1 MSSVIWIQTLNSI
14 IASGKQQIV
23 LQWLHLQW
31 HLNNTRNSTLTAST
45 TLLDTHAWQKP
56 KQDMWNRRRNL
67 SVRARLWSA
76 GDFAG
81 NYQYLIQD
89 DIQSF
94 QWSKEYCTLHPLVI
108 YSKIMMETSNII
120 HSVSFQMTTHITP
133 VLFTRFT
140 HYWWN
145 FWSRG
150 SRTSQRSIKFLMVV
164 VGNIKIS
171 RTSLIY
177 VPIKSTFQSKQSG
190 FSLQLQEITVWW
202 WCSETPCCKA
212 KFAEINQQPNS
223 GLSWNAESMPRRNE
237 INYLLWYWH
246 SRHGRGEREDR
257 EEVRRW

>member
-1 MSSVIWIQTLNSI
+1 
-14 IASGKQQIV
+14 
-23 LQWLHLQW
+23 
-31 HLNNTRNSTLTAST
+31 
-45 TLLDTHAWQKP
+45 
-56 KQDMWNRRRNL
+56 
-67 SVRARLWSA
+67 
-76 GDFAG
+76 
-81 NYQYLIQD
+81 
-89 DIQSF
+89 
-94 QWSKEYCTLHPLVI
+94 
-108 YSKIMMETSNII
+108 METSNII
-120 HSVSFQMTTHITP
+120 HSISFQMTTHITP